1 MIAIIRLYLFFTGFA
16 SYYLFLLYC
25 LISNILFVL
34 FTFFSFCF
42 ADVTHYCSLLLP
54 QRPEFADFKSLFQSD
69 DSVFGNPR
77 RSPGCDGMTVK
88 RTICDVNSFD
98 CENSDS
104 DGEDVFSGYKTPKVE
119 NNFDTVAAV
128 NTLNMRGHGVSTST
142 SRRISPSASG
152 SLSPTSTSPTSV
164 CGSAYVRVRLDH
176 GVDGEKEL
184 EKGKSMEMGVGV
196 EGERSEYESNSE
208 DLNKC
213 HGKSITLCNNNSS
226 SNNVNNSVSVTGNN
240 RTQRSQIE
248 PFEYNCDNE
257 LNMTNNRNTF
267 SFGLNDNID
276 YSTPF

>member
-1 MIAIIRLYLFFTGFA
+1 M
-16 SYYLFLLYC
+16 
-25 LISNILFVL
+25 
-34 FTFFSFCF
+34 
-42 ADVTHYCSLLLP
+42 THYCSLLLP

-128 NTLNMRGHGVSTST
+128 NTLSMRGHGVSTST

-176 GVDGEKEL
+176 GVDGEKEK
-184 EKGKSMEMGVGV
+184 EKGKSMNIGMSMEMSMGV

-213 HGKSITLCNNNSS
+213 HGKSITLSNSN
-226 SNNVNNSVSVTGNN
+226 SNNVNNSVSVTGN
-240 RTQRSQIE
+240 RTQTSQIE

-257 LNMTNNRNTF
+257 LNMTNNRSTF
-267 SFGLNDNID
+267 SFGLNDDID